1 MITERPA
8 ASNMRSILLASYP
21 GFAAAALLVAY
32 ARADAQT
39 ERRVLSGEQVAIYNL
54 AGKLRVESGGG
65 SEVVVEVMRGGR
77 DGDRL
82 RLEEGTIR
90 GYQTLRVVYPS
101 DRIVYPELGRG
112 NRSTITVRDDGTW
125 GNELS
130 RGDRSERGDR
140 SSRDYPDRE
149 RNQVEISSAGS
160 GLEAYADLR
169 VLVPRGQRLVIHNA
183 AGDARITMVD
193 ADLAVEVASSTISAD
208 RTRGRLSLDT
218 GSGSVS
224 VSDAQGDVD
233 LDTGS
238 GGVTITGVRGGN
250 LKMDTGSGSIRGGD
264 IDVSDLKADVG
275 SGGVHLERVRASRV
289 DVDAGSGGTELE
301 LLSPIDQLKVEAGS
315 GGVTVRLP
323 ATLSAT
329 VDLETGSGGIDTD
342 FSVQVTKF
350 EQHHIV
356 GRIGDGRGRI
366 KIEAGSGSVRLL
378 RGN

>member
-1 MITERPA
+1 
-8 ASNMRSILLASYP
+8 MRSIRLALTLP
-21 GFAAAALLVAY
+21 IPAAALLLAQP
-32 ARADAQT
+32 RADAQS
-39 ERRVLSGEQVAIYNL
+39 ERRVLSGDRVAIYNL
-54 AGKLRVESGGG
+54 AGKLRIESGSG
-65 SEVVVEVMRGGR
+65 SEVVVEVTRGGR

-82 RLEEGTIR
+82 RLEQGTIR
-90 GYQTLRVVYPS
+90 GYEALRVVYPS
-101 DRIVYPELGRG
+101 DRIVYPALGRYDR
-112 NRSTITVRDDGTW
+112 NTISVRDDGTW
-125 GNELS
+125 GNQLS
-130 RGDRSERGDR
+130 RGERGERGDR
-140 SSRDYPDRE
+140 ESRDDADRE
-149 RNQVEISSAGS
+149 RNRVEISSSGS

-169 VLVPRGQRLVIHNA
+169 VLVPRGQRIVIHNA

-224 VSDAQGDVD
+224 VTDAQGDVD

-238 GGVTITGVRGGN
+238 GGVTISGVKGGS
-250 LKMDTGSGSIRGGD
+250 LRMDTGSGSIRGGD
-264 IDVSDLKADVG
+264 IDVTELKADVG
-275 SGGVHLERVRASRV
+275 SGGVHLERVRAPRV

-301 LLSPIDQLKVEAGS
+301 LLSQIEELKVDAGS

-323 ATLSAT
+323 ASLSAN
-329 VDLETGSGGIDTD
+329 VDVETGSGGIDTD

-350 EQHHIV
+350 EQHHVV

-366 KIEAGSGSVRLL
+366 RIESGSGQVRLL

>member
-1 MITERPA
+1 
-8 ASNMRSILLASYP
+8 MRSILLSSSP
-21 GFAAAALLVAY
+21 GIAAAALLVVHSQA
-32 ARADAQT
+32 AAQT
-39 ERRVLSGEQVAIYNL
+39 ERRVLSGDRVAIYNL
-54 AGKLRVESGGG
+54 AGKLRVESGSG

-77 DGDRL
+77 DSDRL
-82 RLEEGTIR
+82 RLEQGTIR
-90 GYQTLRVVYPS
+90 GYETLRIVYPS
-101 DRIVYPELGRG
+101 DRIVYPELGRY
-112 NRSTITVRDDGTW
+112 NRNTITVRDDGTW
-125 GNELS
+125 GNDLS
-130 RGDRSERGDR
+130 RGERGDR
-140 SSRDYPDRE
+140 GDRESRDQSDRE
-149 RNQVEISSAGS
+149 RNRVEISSSGS

-169 VLVPRGQRLVIHNA
+169 VLVPRGQRVVIHNA

-193 ADLAVEVASSTISAD
+193 ADLAVEVASSTISAE

-224 VSDAQGDVD
+224 VTDAQGDVD

-238 GGVTITGVRGGN
+238 GGVTISGVKGGS
-250 LKMDTGSGSIRGGD
+250 LRMDTGSGSIRGGD
-264 IDVSDLKADVG
+264 IDVSELKADVG
-275 SGGVHLERVRASRV
+275 SGGVHLERVRASQV

-301 LLSPIDQLKVEAGS
+301 LLSSIDQLKVDAGS

-323 ATLSAT
+323 ASLSAN

-366 KIEAGSGSVRLL
+366 KIEAGSGQVRLL

>member
-1 MITERPA
+1 MRFIFSPGIT
-8 ASNMRSILLASYP
+8 
-21 GFAAAALLVAY
+21 AAALLVVHTQAG
-32 ARADAQT
+32 AQT
-39 ERRVLSGEQVAIYNL
+39 ERRTLSGDRIAIYNL

-82 RLEEGTIR
+82 RVEQGTIR
-90 GYQTLRVVYPS
+90 GYETLRIVYPA
-101 DRIVYPELGRG
+101 DRIVYPELGR
-112 NRSTITVRDDGTW
+112 NSRNTITVRDDGTW
-125 GNELS
+125 GNDLS
-130 RGDRSERGDR
+130 RGDRGERGER
-140 SSRDYPDRE
+140 QSRDYNDRE
-149 RNQVEISSAGS
+149 RNQVEISSSGS

-169 VLVPRGQRLVIHNA
+169 VLVPRGQRIVIHNA

-193 ADLAVEVASSTISAD
+193 ADLAVEVASSTISAE

-218 GSGSVS
+218 GSGGVS
-224 VSDAQGDVD
+224 VTDAQGDVD

-238 GGVTITGVRGGN
+238 GGVTITGIKGGS

-289 DVDAGSGGTELE
+289 DIDAGSGGTELE
-301 LLSPIDQLKVEAGS
+301 LLSAIDQLKVDAGS

-323 ATLSAT
+323 ADLSAN

>member
-1 MITERPA
+1 
-8 ASNMRSILLASYP
+8 MRLSLLASSS
-21 GFAAAALLVAY
+21 GMVATALLVAHT
-32 ARADAQT
+32 RADAQT
-39 ERRVLSGEQVAIYNL
+39 ERRVLSGDRVAIYNL
-54 AGKLRVESGGG
+54 AGKLRVESGDG
-65 SEVVVEVMRGGR
+65 SEVVVEVTRSGR
-77 DGDRL
+77 DSDRL
-82 RLEEGTIR
+82 RLEQGTIS
-90 GYQTLRVVYPS
+90 GYETLRVLYPA
-101 DRIVYPELGRG
+101 DRIVYPELGRY

-130 RGDRSERGDR
+130 RGERGDR
-140 SSRDYPDRE
+140 GDRDYRSPRDYSDRG
-149 RNQVEISSAGS
+149 RNKVEISSSGS

-169 VLVPRGQRLVIHNA
+169 VLVPRGQRIVIHNA
-183 AGDARITMVD
+183 TGDARITMVD
-193 ADLAVEVASSTISAD
+193 ADLSVEVASSTITAE

-218 GSGSVS
+218 GSGGVS
-224 VSDAQGDVD
+224 VTDAQGDLD

-238 GGVTITGVRGGN
+238 GGVTITGVRGGSLN
-250 LKMDTGSGSIRGGD
+250 MDTGSGSIRGGD

-275 SGGVHLERVRASRV
+275 SGGVRLERVRASRV
-289 DVDAGSGGTELE
+289 KVDAGSGGTELE
-301 LLSPIDQLKVEAGS
+301 LLAPVDDMKVEAGS

-323 ATLSAT
+323 ANLSAS

-366 KIEAGSGSVRLL
+366 KIEAGSGQVRLL

>member
-1 MITERPA
+1 
-8 ASNMRSILLASYP
+8 MRSIRLALTSP
-21 GFAAAALLVAY
+21 IAAAALLVAH

-39 ERRVLSGEQVAIYNL
+39 ERRVLSGDRVAIYNL
-54 AGKLRVESGGG
+54 AGKLRVESGSG
-65 SEVVVEVMRGGR
+65 SEVVVEVTRGGR
-77 DGDRL
+77 DADRL
-82 RLEEGTIR
+82 RLEQGTIR
-90 GYQTLRVVYPS
+90 GYEALRVVYPS
-101 DRIVYPELGRG
+101 DRIVYPALGRHDH
-112 NRSTITVRDDGTW
+112 NTISVRDDGTW
-125 GNELS
+125 GNQLS
-130 RGDRSERGDR
+130 RGERGDR
-140 SSRDYPDRE
+140 GNREPRDDADRE
-149 RNQVEISSAGS
+149 RNRVEISSSGS

-169 VLVPRGQRLVIHNA
+169 VLVPRGQRIVIHNA

-193 ADLAVEVASSTISAD
+193 ADVAVEVASSTISAD

-218 GSGSVS
+218 GSGGVS
-224 VSDAQGDVD
+224 VTDAQGDVD

-238 GGVTITGVRGGN
+238 GGVTISGVKGGS
-250 LKMDTGSGSIRGGD
+250 LRMDTGSGSIRGGD
-264 IDVSDLKADVG
+264 IDVSELKADVG

-301 LLSPIDQLKVEAGS
+301 LLSPIEELKVDAGS

-323 ATLSAT
+323 ASQSAN
-329 VDLETGSGGIDTD
+329 VDIETGSGGIDTD

-366 KIEAGSGSVRLL
+366 KIEAGSGQVRLL

>member
-1 MITERPA
+1 MRFILPA
-8 ASNMRSILLASYP
+8 SSPALAV
-21 GFAAAALLVAY
+21 AALLIASG
-32 ARADAQT
+32 RADAQT
-39 ERRVLSGEQVAIYNL
+39 ERRVLSGDRVAIYNL
-54 AGKLRVESGGG
+54 AGKLRVESGDG
-65 SEVVVEVMRGGR
+65 SDVVVEVTRGGR

-82 RLEEGTIR
+82 RLEQGTIR
-90 GYQTLRVVYPS
+90 GYEALRIVYPS
-101 DRIVYPELGRG
+101 DRIVYPELGRN

-125 GNELS
+125 GNALS
-130 RGDRSERGDR
+130 RGDRGERGDR
-140 SSRDYPDRE
+140 DSRDYRDRE
-149 RNQVEISSAGS
+149 RNQVEISSSGS

-169 VLVPRGQRLVIHNA
+169 VLVPRGQRIVIHNA

-193 ADLAVEVASSTISAD
+193 ADLAVEVASSTISAE
-208 RTRGRLSLDT
+208 RTRGSLALDT

-224 VSDAQGDVD
+224 VTDAQGDIN

-238 GGVTITGVRGGN
+238 GGVTITGVKGGS

-289 DVDAGSGGTELE
+289 NVDAGSGGTELE
-301 LLSPIDQLKVEAGS
+301 LLSSIDQMKVEAGS
-315 GGVTVRLP
+315 GGVTIRLP
-323 ATLSAT
+323 ANLSAT

-356 GRIGDGRGRI
+356 GRIGDGRGQI
-366 KIEAGSGSVRLL
+366 KVESGSGAVRLL
-378 RGN
+378 RVN

>member
-1 MITERPA
+1 MRFKLF
-8 ASNMRSILLASYP
+8 ASSSGIVAV
-21 GFAAAALLVAY
+21 ALLVVH

-39 ERRVLSGEQVAIYNL
+39 ERRVLSGDRVAIYNL
-54 AGKLRVESGGG
+54 AGKLRVESGDG
-65 SEVVVEVMRGGR
+65 SEVVVEVSRGGR
-77 DGDRL
+77 DSDRL
-82 RLEEGTIR
+82 RLEQGTIR
-90 GYQTLRVVYPS
+90 GYETLRVLYPG
-101 DRIVYPELGRG
+101 DRIVYPELGRY
-112 NRSTITVRDDGTW
+112 NRNTISVRDDGTW
-125 GNELS
+125 GSDLARGERGERGERGS
-130 RGDRSERGDR
+130 RGYS
-140 SSRDYPDRE
+140 DRE
-149 RNQVEISSAGS
+149 RNKVEIASSGS

-169 VLVPRGQRLVIHNA
+169 VLVPRGQRIVIHNA

-193 ADLAVEVASSTISAD
+193 ADLSVEVASSTITAE

-218 GSGSVS
+218 GSGAVS
-224 VSDAQGDVD
+224 VTDAQGDVD

-238 GGVTITGVRGGN
+238 GGVTITGVKGGS
-250 LKMDTGSGSIRGGD
+250 LSMDTGSGSIRGGD

-301 LLSPIDQLKVEAGS
+301 LLSTIEQLKVDAGS

-323 ATLSAT
+323 ASQSAN
-329 VDLETGSGGIDTD
+329 VDIETGSGGIDTD
-342 FSVQVTKF
+342 FSVQITRF

-366 KIEAGSGSVRLL
+366 KIEAGSGQVRLL

>member
-1 MITERPA
+1 
-8 ASNMRSILLASYP
+8 MRSILRASSP
-21 GFAAAALLVAY
+21 GFAVAALLVAST
-32 ARADAQT
+32 RADAQT
-39 ERRVLSGEQVAIYNL
+39 ERRVLSGDQVAIYNL

-82 RLEEGTIR
+82 RLEQGAIR
-90 GYQTLRVVYPS
+90 GYETLRIVYPS
-101 DRIVYPELGRG
+101 DRIVYPEMGRY

-125 GNELS
+125 GNEPT
-130 RGDRSERGDR
+130 RGDRGDR
-140 SSRDYPDRE
+140 DSRDYSDRD
-149 RNQVEISSAGS
+149 RNKVQISSSGS

-169 VLVPRGQRLVIHNA
+169 VLVPRGQRIVIHNA
-183 AGDARITMVD
+183 TGDARITMVD
-193 ADLAVEVASSTISAD
+193 ADLAVEVASSTISAE

-224 VSDAQGDVD
+224 VTDAQGDID

-238 GGVTITGVRGGN
+238 GGVTITGIRGGT

-289 DVDAGSGGTELE
+289 NVDAGSGGTELE
-301 LLSPIDQLKVEAGS
+301 LLAPIDDMKVEAGS

-323 ATLSAT
+323 ANLNAT

-366 KIEAGSGSVRLL
+366 KIESGSGQVRLL

>member
-1 MITERPA
+1 
-8 ASNMRSILLASYP
+8 MRSILLRTSP
-21 GFAAAALLVAY
+21 GIAAAALLVVST
-32 ARADAQT
+32 RTHAQT
-39 ERRVLSGEQVAIYNL
+39 ERRVLSGDRVAIYNL
-54 AGKLRVESGGG
+54 AGKVRVESGDG
-65 SEVVVEVMRGGR
+65 SDVVVEIMRGGR

-82 RLEEGTIR
+82 RLEQGTIR
-90 GYQTLRVVYPS
+90 GYEALRVVYPA
-101 DRIVYPELGRG
+101 DRIVYPELGRN

-130 RGDRSERGDR
+130 RGERRDHADHGDR
-140 SSRDYPDRE
+140 GSHDRE
-149 RNQVEISSAGS
+149 RNQVEISSNGS

-169 VLVPRGQRLVIHNA
+169 VLVPRGQRVVIHNA

-193 ADLAVEVASSTISAD
+193 ADLAVEVASSTISAE
-208 RTRGRLSLDT
+208 RTRGNLSLDT
-218 GSGSVS
+218 GSGTVT
-224 VSDAQGDVD
+224 VTDAQGDVN

-238 GGVTITGVRGGN
+238 GGVTITGVKGGS

-301 LLSPIDQLKVEAGS
+301 LLSAIDDLKVDAGS

-323 ATLSAT
+323 SNLSANID
-329 VDLETGSGGIDTD
+329 VETGSGGIDTD

-356 GRIGDGRGRI
+356 GRIGEGRGRI
-366 KIEAGSGSVRLL
+366 KIEAGSGQVRLL

>member
-1 MITERPA
+1 
-8 ASNMRSILLASYP
+8 MRSILLASYS
-21 GFAAAALLVAY
+21 GIAAAALLVAPT
-32 ARADAQT
+32 RAEAQT
-39 ERRVLSGEQVAIYNL
+39 ERRVLSGDQVAIYNL
-54 AGKLRVESGGG
+54 AGKLRVESGSG

-82 RLEEGTIR
+82 RLEQGTIR
-90 GYQTLRVVYPS
+90 GYETLRIVYPS
-101 DRIVYPELGRG
+101 DHIVYPELGRY
-112 NRSTITVRDDGTW
+112 NRNTITVRDDGTW

-130 RGDRSERGDR
+130 RGERGDR
-140 SSRDYPDRE
+140 GDRDSRDYPDRE
-149 RNQVEISSAGS
+149 RNRVEISSSGS

-169 VLVPRGQRLVIHNA
+169 VLVPRGQRIVIHNA
-183 AGDARITMVD
+183 TGDARITMVD
-193 ADLAVEVASSTISAD
+193 ADLAVEVASSTISAE

-224 VSDAQGDVD
+224 VTDAQGDVD

-238 GGVTITGVRGGN
+238 GGVTITGVRGGT

-289 DVDAGSGGTELE
+289 NVDAGSGGTELE
-301 LLSPIDQLKVEAGS
+301 LLTPIDDMKVEAGS

-323 ATLSAT
+323 ANLNAT

-366 KIEAGSGSVRLL
+366 KIEAGSGQVRLL

>member
-1 MITERPA
+1 
-8 ASNMRSILLASYP
+8 MRFILLASSP
-21 GFAAAALLVAY
+21 CIAAGAMLLVHT
-32 ARADAQT
+32 RADAQA
-39 ERRVLSGEQVAIYNL
+39 ERRVLSGDRIAIYNL

-65 SEVVVEVMRGGR
+65 SDVVVEVMRGGR

-82 RLEEGTIR
+82 RLEQGTIR
-90 GYQTLRVVYPS
+90 GYETLRVMYPS
-101 DRIVYPELGRG
+101 DRIVYPELGRN
-112 NRSTITVRDDGTW
+112 NRNTISVREDGTW

-130 RGDRSERGDR
+130 RGERRERGERD
-140 SSRDYPDRE
+140 SRDYSDRE
-149 RNQVEISSAGS
+149 RNRVEISSSGS

-169 VLVPRGQRLVIHNA
+169 VLVPRGQRIVIHNA

-224 VSDAQGDVD
+224 VTDAQGDID

-238 GGVTITGVRGGN
+238 GGVTITGVKGGS

-275 SGGVHLERVRASRV
+275 SGGVHLDRVRASRV

-301 LLSPIDQLKVEAGS
+301 LLSTVDELKVDAGS

-323 ATLSAT
+323 ASLSAN

-342 FSVQVTKF
+342 FSVQVTKM
-350 EQHHIV
+350 ERHHIV

-366 KIEAGSGSVRLL
+366 RIEAGSGQVRLL

>member
-1 MITERPA
+1 MRFILPA
-8 ASNMRSILLASYP
+8 LSPALAVS
-21 GFAAAALLVAY
+21 ALLIASG
-32 ARADAQT
+32 RADAQT
-39 ERRVLSGEQVAIYNL
+39 ERRVLSGDRVAIYNL
-54 AGKLRVESGGG
+54 AGKLRVESGDG
-65 SEVVVEVMRGGR
+65 SDVVVEVMRGGR

-82 RLEEGTIR
+82 RLEQGTIR
-90 GYQTLRVVYPS
+90 GYEALRIVYPT
-101 DRIVYPELGRG
+101 DRIVYPELGRN

-130 RGDRSERGDR
+130 RGERGDR
-140 SSRDYPDRE
+140 GDRGDRDYRDRE
-149 RNQVEISSAGS
+149 RNQVEISSSGS

-169 VLVPRGQRLVIHNA
+169 VLVPRGQRIVIHNA

-193 ADLAVEVASSTISAD
+193 ADLAVEVASSTISAE
-208 RTRGRLSLDT
+208 RTRGSLSLDT

-224 VSDAQGDVD
+224 VTDAQGDID

-238 GGVTITGVRGGN
+238 GGVTITGVKGGS

-289 DVDAGSGGTELE
+289 NVDAGSGGTELE
-301 LLSPIDQLKVEAGS
+301 LLSSIDQMKVEAGS
-315 GGVTVRLP
+315 GGVTIRLP
-323 ATLSAT
+323 ASLSAT

-356 GRIGDGRGRI
+356 GRIGDGRGQI
-366 KIEAGSGSVRLL
+366 KVESGSGAVRLL

>member
-1 MITERPA
+1 
-8 ASNMRSILLASYP
+8 MRSILRASSP
-21 GFAAAALLVAY
+21 GFAAAALLVAS

-39 ERRVLSGEQVAIYNL
+39 ERRVLSGDQVAIYNL

-82 RLEEGTIR
+82 RLEQGSIR
-90 GYQTLRVVYPS
+90 GFETLRIVYPS
-101 DRIVYPELGRG
+101 DRIVYPEMGRY
-112 NRSTITVRDDGTW
+112 NRSTITMRDDGTW

-130 RGDRSERGDR
+130 RDERGDR
-140 SSRDYPDRE
+140 GSRDYSDRE
-149 RNQVEISSAGS
+149 RNKVEIASSGS
-160 GLEAYADLR
+160 GLEAYADLQ
-169 VLVPRGQRLVIHNA
+169 VLVPRGQRIVIHNA
-183 AGDARITMVD
+183 TGDARITMVD
-193 ADLAVEVASSTISAD
+193 ADLAVEVASSTISAE
-208 RTRGRLSLDT
+208 RTRGSLSLDT

-224 VSDAQGDVD
+224 VTDAQGDVD

-238 GGVTITGVRGGN
+238 GGVTITGVKGGS

-264 IDVSDLKADVG
+264 IDVSELKADVG

-289 DVDAGSGGTELE
+289 NVDAGSGGTELE
-301 LLSPIDQLKVEAGS
+301 LLTSIDDMKVEAGS

-323 ATLSAT
+323 ANLNAT

-366 KIEAGSGSVRLL
+366 KIEAGSGQVRLL

>member
-1 MITERPA
+1 
-8 ASNMRSILLASYP
+8 MRSILLASYP
-21 GFAAAALLVAY
+21 GLAAAALLVAY
-32 ARADAQT
+32 TRADAQT

-90 GYQTLRVVYPS
+90 GYETLRIVYPS
-101 DRIVYPELGRG
+101 ERVVYPELGRG

-125 GNELS
+125 GNELA
-130 RGDRSERGDR
+130 RGDRRERGDR
-140 SSRDYPDRE
+140 SSRDYGDRE
-149 RNQVEISSAGS
+149 RNRVEIASSGS

-169 VLVPRGQRLVIHNA
+169 VLVPRGQRIVIHNA

-193 ADLAVEVASSTISAD
+193 ADLAVEVASSTISAE

-238 GGVTITGVRGGN
+238 GGVTITGVRGGD

-289 DVDAGSGGTELE
+289 NVDAGSGGTELE
-301 LLSPIDQLKVEAGS
+301 LLTPIDDMKVEAGS

-323 ATLSAT
+323 ANLNAT

-356 GRIGDGRGRI
+356 GRIGNGRGRI
-366 KIEAGSGSVRLL
+366 KIESGSGSVRLL

>member
-1 MITERPA
+1 
-8 ASNMRSILLASYP
+8 MRSILLVSSP
-21 GFAAAALLVAY
+21 SIAAVALLVASP
-32 ARADAQT
+32 RANAQT
-39 ERRVLSGEQVAIYNL
+39 ERRVLSGDRVAIYNL

-82 RLEEGTIR
+82 RLEQGSIQ
-90 GYQTLRVVYPS
+90 GYEALRIVYPA
-101 DRIVYPELGRG
+101 DRIVYPELGRH
-112 NRSTITVRDDGTW
+112 NRNTITVRDDGTW
-125 GNELS
+125 GNNLS
-130 RGDRSERGDR
+130 RGERGERGDR
-140 SSRDYPDRE
+140 VSRDDRGHE
-149 RNQVEISSAGS
+149 RNQVEITGSGS

-169 VLVPRGQRLVIHNA
+169 VLVPRGQRIVIHNA

-193 ADLAVEVASSTISAD
+193 ADLAVEVASSTISAE
-208 RTRGRLSLDT
+208 RTRGSLSLDT

-224 VSDAQGDVD
+224 VTDAQGDID

-238 GGVTITGVRGGN
+238 GGVTITGVKGGT
-250 LKMDTGSGSIRGGD
+250 LRMDTGSGSIRGGD

-289 DVDAGSGGTELE
+289 NVDAGSGGTELE
-301 LLSPIDQLKVEAGS
+301 LLSPVDDLKVEAGS

-323 ATLSAT
+323 ANLDAN

>member
-1 MITERPA
+1 MRFILPA
-8 ASNMRSILLASYP
+8 VSP
-21 GFAAAALLVAY
+21 GLVAAALLVAST
-32 ARADAQT
+32 RADAQT
-39 ERRVLSGEQVAIYNL
+39 ERRVLSGDRVAIYNL
-54 AGKLRVESGGG
+54 AGKLRVESGDG
-65 SEVVVEVMRGGR
+65 SDVVVEVMRGGR

-82 RLEEGTIR
+82 RLEQGTIR
-90 GYQTLRVVYPS
+90 GYEALRIVYPA
-101 DRIVYPELGRG
+101 DRIVYPELGRN

-130 RGDRSERGDR
+130 RGDRGDR
-140 SSRDYPDRE
+140 ESRDYRDRE
-149 RNQVEISSAGS
+149 RNQVEISSSGS

-169 VLVPRGQRLVIHNA
+169 VLVPRGQRIVIHNA

-208 RTRGRLSLDT
+208 RTRGSLKLDT

-224 VSDAQGDVD
+224 VTDAQGDVD

-238 GGVTITGVRGGN
+238 GGVTIAGVKGGS

-289 DVDAGSGGTELE
+289 NVDAGSGGTELE
-301 LLSPIDQLKVEAGS
+301 LLSAIDQMKVEAGS
-315 GGVTVRLP
+315 GGVTIRLP
-323 ATLSAT
+323 ASLSAT

-356 GRIGDGRGRI
+356 GRIGDGRGQI
-366 KIEAGSGSVRLL
+366 KVESGSGAVRLL
-378 RGN
+378 RSN

>member
-1 MITERPA
+1 MRFILPA
-8 ASNMRSILLASYP
+8 VSP
-21 GFAAAALLVAY
+21 GLVAAALLVAST
-32 ARADAQT
+32 RADAQT
-39 ERRVLSGEQVAIYNL
+39 ERRVLSGDRVAIYNL
-54 AGKLRVESGGG
+54 AGKLRVESGDG
-65 SEVVVEVMRGGR
+65 SDVVVEVMRGGR

-82 RLEEGTIR
+82 RLEQGTIR
-90 GYQTLRVVYPS
+90 GYEALRIVYPA
-101 DRIVYPELGRG
+101 DRIVYPELGRN

-130 RGDRSERGDR
+130 RGDRGDR
-140 SSRDYPDRE
+140 ESRDYRDRE

-169 VLVPRGQRLVIHNA
+169 VLVPRGQRIVIHNA

-208 RTRGRLSLDT
+208 RTRGSLKLDT

-224 VSDAQGDVD
+224 VTDAQGDVD

-238 GGVTITGVRGGN
+238 GGVTIAGVKGGS

-289 DVDAGSGGTELE
+289 NVDAGSGGTELE
-301 LLSPIDQLKVEAGS
+301 LLSAIDQMKVEAGS
-315 GGVTVRLP
+315 GGVTIRLP
-323 ATLSAT
+323 ASLSAT

-356 GRIGDGRGRI
+356 GRIGDGRGQI
-366 KIEAGSGSVRLL
+366 KVESGSGAVRLL
-378 RGN
+378 RSN